1 MFQTYLPSIL
11 IVMLSWVSFWINH
24 EATSARVALGETS
37 LTYFRYFF
45 NFLRGVQLT
54 FLRSKIKEVNQSK
67 ICVERNA
74 NLNEKKLHLKG
85 IVIVAAQLQKEI
97 GSGSNSDSATQPS
110 DHSPVFS
117 QTRLGGCG

>member
-1 MFQTYLPSIL
+1 M
-11 IVMLSWVSFWINH
+11 
-24 EATSARVALGETS
+24 ALGETS
-37 LTYFRYFF
+37 LTYFRSFF

-74 NLNEKKLHLKG
+74 KLNEKKLHLKG
-85 IVIVAAQLQKEI
+85 TFIVAAQLQKEI

>member
-1 MFQTYLPSIL
+1 
-11 IVMLSWVSFWINH
+11 MLSWVSFWINH

-37 LTYFRYFF
+37 LTYLRSFF
-45 NFLRGVQLT
+45 NFLSGVQLT
-54 FLRSKIKEVNQSK
+54 FLRSKIIEVNQSK

-74 NLNEKKLHLKG
+74 KLNEKKLHLKG
-85 IVIVAAQLQKEI
+85 TFIVAAQLQKEI
-97 GSGSNSDSATQPS
+97 GLGSNSDSATQAS